1 MIKLLTDAVFQDR
14 FPDNAGA
21 HNSIFR
27 GKYLGDTYTSAQQA
41 AVAAGTFEDLYIGDY
56 WTIGGINYRIAAF
69 NYYRNTGDMLVPGN
83 HITLV
88 PDTVLYDAQINPT
101 NTTAGGYS
109 GSGMVATGLDA
120 ARATIQAAFGLN
132 LLTIRRYLSNAVTGD
147 EASGGAWFDSDIEL
161 MNEGM
166 VYGSVINGKADLGL
180 RNVGTEKSRLPL
192 FALNPQSINI
202 RDSYWLRDVVSAT
215 AFALV
220 NSNGNARDGLASD
233 SYGVRPAFSI
243 S

>member
-1 MIKLLTDAVFQDR
+1 
-14 FPDNAGA
+14 
-21 HNSIFR
+21 
-27 GKYLGDTYTSAQQA
+27 
-41 AVAAGTFEDLYIGDY
+41 
-56 WTIGGINYRIAAF
+56 
-69 NYYRNTGDMLVPGN
+69 
-83 HITLV
+83 V

-109 GSGMVATGLDA
+109 GSEMVATGLDT

-192 FALNPQSINI
+192 FTLNPQSINI
-202 RDSYWLRDVVSAT
+202 RDSYWLRDVVSET
-215 AFALV
+215 VFAFVSNSGNAS
-220 NSNGNARDGLASD
+220 SNGASF
-233 SYGVRPAFSI
+233 SIGVRPAFSI